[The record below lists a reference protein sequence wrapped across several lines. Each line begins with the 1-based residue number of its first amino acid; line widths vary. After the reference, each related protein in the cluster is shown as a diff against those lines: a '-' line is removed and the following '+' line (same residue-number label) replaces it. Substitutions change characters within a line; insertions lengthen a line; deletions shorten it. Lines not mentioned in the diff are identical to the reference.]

1 LKHNKYKKRRGI
13 YLFGS
18 AGTGKTT
25 IAIKKFLDKEFY
37 QKTMTTNTYDAY
49 FYQKSILYDELNPKN
64 SKLHLEELKN
74 IVNILPAA
82 VNVKFG
88 SKVINPQ
95 VQIVI
100 Y

>member
-1 LKHNKYKKRRGI
+1 
-13 YLFGS
+13 
-18 AGTGKTT
+18 
-25 IAIKKFLDKEFY
+25 
-37 QKTMTTNTYDAY
+37 MTTNTYDAY

-100 Y
+100 YQKVVITSQYLIHQLTSDKELLDAINKRFRFYSVLR